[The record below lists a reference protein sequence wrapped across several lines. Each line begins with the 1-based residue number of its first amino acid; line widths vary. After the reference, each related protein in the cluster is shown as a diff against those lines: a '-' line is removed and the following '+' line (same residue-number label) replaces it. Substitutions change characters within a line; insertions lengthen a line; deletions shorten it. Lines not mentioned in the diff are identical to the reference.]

1 MNKRM
6 RSKLSQHDIELF
18 NKIVMDVQP
27 LRKTYNSKVLSN
39 LKQVLRHKS
48 QDIVTTTKF
57 FNANTISKKIPKQS
71 IPLADYLPG
80 RAPGI
85 DRNTSLKLR
94 KGKIQIE
101 YRLDLHGLSQE
112 KARPALE
119 QCIAVSRSNH
129 LRALLVITGKGRK
142 KNHESAAPH
151 MSNFGVLRRVVP
163 QWLTEPPLS
172 DFVLAFSPAQPE
184 HGGSGALYVLLRK
197 EEKI

>member
-1 MNKRM
+1 M
-6 RSKLSQHDIELF
+6 RSKLSQQDIELF

-27 LRKTYNSKVLSN
+27 LRKTYNSQVSSN
-39 LKQVLRHKS
+39 LNQVFRQKS
-48 QDIVTTTKF
+48 QDIITTTKF
-57 FNANTISKKIPKQS
+57 FNAHIISKKIPKQS
-71 IPLADYLPG
+71 IPLADYSPG

-101 YRLDLHGLSQE
+101 CRLDLHGLSQE
-112 KARPALE
+112 KARSVLE

-129 LRALLVITGKGRK
+129 LRVLLVITGKGRK
-142 KNHESAAPH
+142 KNHESAAPP
-151 MSNFGVLRRVVP
+151 MSNFGVLRQAVP

-184 HGGSGALYVLLRK
+184 HGGSGAFYVLLRK